1 MSDYIYFK
9 RNQRSVGGIDKR
21 ILYTLGAG
29 TLCLSGY
36 YVSHL
41 ESVPSTGRRR
51 FMSISSKEEEYMSKQ
66 AYQSVMSQFSGD
78 MLPSYHPLSVK
89 VERVAKRLINVS
101 GMSGL
106 NWEVHVVNSNE
117 PNAFVIPG
125 GKIFVFTGIFRV
137 AQNDDQLAAVMG
149 HEIGHQ
155 LARHS
160 AEKMSF
166 FKFAMVARLFLSL
179 FVDTSFIFNRVF
191 FDLIFTLPF
200 SRQMETEADFVGL
213 MLMAQACYDPS
224 EAVNFWRNMDLEQK
238 REVAQFVST
247 HPSSKNRIQK
257 LKEWLPQ
264 AEDKYLSSN
273 CRGFANELQDF
284 LGVKWARW

>member
-1 MSDYIYFK
+1 M
-9 RNQRSVGGIDKR
+9 
-21 ILYTLGAG
+21 
-29 TLCLSGY
+29 
-36 YVSHL
+36 
-41 ESVPSTGRRR
+41 
-51 FMSISSKEEEYMSKQ
+51 
-66 AYQSVMSQFSGD
+66 
-78 MLPSYHPLSVK
+78 
-89 VERVAKRLINVS
+89 ERVAKRLINVS

-125 GKIFVFTGIFRV
+125 GKIFVFTGIFQI

-224 EAVNFWRNMDLEQK
+224 EVK
-238 REVAQFVST
+238 
-247 HPSSKNRIQK
+247 K
-257 LKEWLPQ
+257 L
-264 AEDKYLSSN
+264 
-273 CRGFANELQDF
+273 LQ
-284 LGVKWARW
+284 LL